1 MRKEVAAIQA
11 GRQRR
16 RDNLNGLSLLWLLIL
31 VLALLGAIVA
41 ANSKTPA
48 IWMLVWP
55 APLILIFTTA
65 RFVRE
70 GYHKRDGVLVLG
82 RRVPSPPIDLSTG
95 PDDDKSQDD
104 AAVSVEGP
112 IAVGDPLSVLGPSA
126 RNEFAR
132 PRDLAARDLEMSRH
146 SGSGTTLLNR
156 HLADRNRSLA
166 HPDLVR
172 RLARAGNR

>member
-1 MRKEVAAIQA
+1 MTKEVAAIQA

-16 RDNLNGLSLLWLLIL
+16 RDNLKGLSLLWLLIL

-55 APLILIFTTA
+55 APLILIFTAA

-82 RRVPSPPIDLSTG
+82 RRVSSPPIDLSTG

-112 IAVGDPLSVLGPSA
+112 IAVGDQLSVLDPSG
-126 RNEFAR
+126 RIEFVKA
-132 PRDLAARDLEMSRH
+132 RDLAMSRH
-146 SGSGTTLLNR
+146 SSGGTTRLDT